1 MPTTASVSGSSDVSG
16 SNAVTRARPSTSPT
30 GGQGSGISSVAQ
42 PNSSNTA
49 AGTTTRSFMN
59 TTRKTS
65 TRQTLAVCPGPCKA
79 VRSDARRMR
88 TGHGG
93 SVCAYCRP
101 CSTSTARPMTKPPLA
116 IRLAAPRGFCA
127 GVTRAIQIVET
138 CLEKYG
144 APVYVRHQIVH
155 NQHVVRDLEARG
167 AIFVKELDEVP
178 DDRPVV
184 FSAHGIPQAV
194 TMEAERRD
202 LVYFDATCPLVTK
215 VHKSAAR
222 YSVAERMVI
231 LIGHAGHPE
240 VVGTL
245 GQLPSGR
252 IALVESIEDVMALDF
267 PADQPLAYITQ
278 TTLSV
283 DDTATIVAALKQRF
297 PRDPRDGGTRHL
309 LCDHQPAER
318 REDHRARLRRT
329 DRDRG
334 LQLLQLE
341 AAGGSRAGKRLF
353 GRTAA
358 LGCWRTRPRL
368 AAGQG
373 SGRITAGASAPDVL
387 VRQLIE
393 ACGESRELTVEEV
406 EITREDARFRLP
418 RGLEV

>member
-1 MPTTASVSGSSDVSG
+1 MPRLPSVHSERRSARYADHSFRSGSSDVSG

-167 AIFVKELDEVP
+167 AIF
-178 DDRPVV
+178 RQG
-184 FSAHGIPQAV
+184 A
-194 TMEAERRD
+194 RRGSPTT
-202 LVYFDATCPLVTK
+202 VRWCFPPTEFPRR
-215 VHKSAAR
+215 SQWR
-222 YSVAERMVI
+222 
-231 LIGHAGHPE
+231 
-240 VVGTL
+240 
-245 GQLPSGR
+245 PSG
-252 IALVESIEDVMALDF
+252 ATWCTSM
-267 PADQPLAYITQ
+267 QP
-278 TTLSV
+278 
-283 DDTATIVAALKQRF
+283 
-297 PRDPRDGGTRHL
+297 
-309 LCDHQPAER
+309 
-318 REDHRARLRRT
+318 
-329 DRDRG
+329 
-334 LQLLQLE
+334 
-341 AAGGSRAGKRLF
+341 
-353 GRTAA
+353 
-358 LGCWRTRPRL
+358 
-368 AAGQG
+368 
-373 SGRITAGASAPDVL
+373 
-387 VRQLIE
+387 VRW
-393 ACGESRELTVEEV
+393 
-406 EITREDARFRLP
+406 
-418 RGLEV
+418 